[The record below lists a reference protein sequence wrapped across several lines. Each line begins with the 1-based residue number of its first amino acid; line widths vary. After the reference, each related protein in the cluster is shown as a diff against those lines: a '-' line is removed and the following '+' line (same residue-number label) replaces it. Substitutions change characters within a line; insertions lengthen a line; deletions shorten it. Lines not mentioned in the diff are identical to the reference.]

1 MDTLLAVV
9 VTLFVGVAIVVAAI
23 NAETIK
29 ENWSSAKEVYANS
42 AYHFQELWQEMVE
55 PLKGSTKKPIPV
67 LEPLGY
73 DFGDLVKLD
82 GDQRYY
88 MVLTSGIWTAAQG
101 SPLLV
106 VECDS
111 DTLRV
116 NQFADWKYVYDD
128 NDIVEHV
135 PADTVGALLD
145 HMIEGKIYG

>member
-1 MDTLLAVV
+1 MDALLAMV

-29 ENWSSAKEVYANS
+29 ENWSTAKEVYANS

-55 PLKGSTKKPIPV
+55 PLKGLTKKTIPM
-67 LEPLGY
+67 LESLGY
-73 DFGDLVKLD
+73 DFGDLVKFD
-82 GDQRYY
+82 EDQKYY
-88 MVLTSGIWTAAQG
+88 MVLTSGVWVVTQG

-116 NQFADWKYVYDD
+116 NQYADWKYVYDD
-128 NDIVEHV
+128 NNIVEHV
-135 PADTVGALLD
+135 PAQAVEALLD
-145 HMIEGKIYG
+145 EMIERKIYG